1 MKKAKR
7 IIFIILP
14 IIILVIG
21 ALKIASI
28 IKYPF
33 IATTEEVSVVV
44 DEGDS
49 LFNVINDLEH
59 KKIMKN
65 ANIIKA
71 YVKIK
76 GFNTGIKPGEYL
88 ISTDTSAENFVS
100 ILNSGN
106 DDISTV
112 SVTIPEGYDI
122 ESIGTILENNDI
134 ISKEQFIESCKEYEI
149 PDYLKTNSKVRYA
162 LEGYLFPDT
171 YKIRKGSSG
180 KEIIDKMLHRFEQVI
195 KEVEENENTDIENI
209 PKLITLASIVEKEAR
224 IDEDR
229 PKIASVI
236 NNRLEKNM
244 KLQVDAT
251 VLYALGEHRKKL
263 YYKDLEVDSL
273 YNTYKVNGL
282 TPGPICSPGKLSIE
296 AALNPEKSNYVF
308 YVLQDNN
315 KHYFTDNY
323 DDFLRAKNQY
333 KNSIKQ

>member
-1 MKKAKR
+1 MKKSKK
-7 IIFIILP
+7 IIFIIIS

-21 ALKIASI
+21 TLKINSI
-28 IKYPF
+28 IKHPF

-59 KKIMKN
+59 KKIIKN
-65 ANIIKA
+65 ANIIKI

-76 GFNTGIKPGEYL
+76 ELNTSIKPGEYL
-88 ISTDTSAENFVS
+88 ISTDTSVENFIN
-100 ILNSGN
+100 ILNSDNN
-106 DDISTV
+106 DKNTV
-112 SVTIPEGYDI
+112 NVTIPEGYDI
-122 ESIGTILENNDI
+122 ESIAQILENNDI

-149 PDYLKTNSKVRYA
+149 PEYLKTNSKVRYA

-180 KEIIDKMLHRFEQVI
+180 KEIIDKMFHRFEEVI
-195 KEVEENENTDIENI
+195 KEIEENENTNIEDI

-263 YYKDLEVDSL
+263 YYKDLEIDSL
-273 YNTYKVNGL
+273 YNTYKVKGL
-282 TPGPICSPGKLSIE
+282 TPGPICSPGRLSIE
-296 AALNPEKSNYVF
+296 AALSPEKSNYLF
-308 YVLQDNN
+308 YVLQKNN

-323 DDFLRAKNQY
+323 NDFLKAKKQY
-333 KNSIKQ
+333 RNSIK